1 MSRNNLVSP
10 FIENKHTVRLYKQGK
25 RWVTIGITMAT
36 LAGISLATG
45 TTAKAADNAAGDAA
59 PETSQSAAN
68 TPSNTA
74 TLRTPAKPAANAV
87 NGATGSANANTT
99 NASPTTNSANSKQN
113 AAAAANPKVAPTPA
127 PAPAPVQTPQ
137 ATATNTIVK
146 TTDAKG
152 NASTDPTK
160 TETNN
165 PVQVSGQ
172 EVADKFTTGGSKR
185 IDPMGDDTIG
195 IISNSNSNSNG
206 LVSPEI
212 TGDTVQLTNPKNEKY
227 VEDGAVVANDA
238 VDFKTD
244 FNLNATVNVNWDPSM
259 GWLGGDGMAVSFQPL
274 DLNTAILKAK
284 QGSYMGLVPNT
295 KGTISYI
302 VSSNAIGL
310 SPATVDGKPY
320 NRNSHWVIYQ
330 SGSNST
336 DAIGNVYDTKI
347 STPQGGSTGSITYTF
362 NVNYI
367 TDKPNDPNNNKVVT
381 EILDSNN
388 NIVQKYTKAVGPD
401 QIGHNYVL
409 GVTAA
414 SADSKAA
421 YIVKINKYGYV
432 PADAKL
438 NITSNLPTNAP
449 SVQQSGILGTPGQV
463 IAFYKAGTQAPTTD
477 ANGKAV
483 SVAYAVPTVP
493 DYTLAGSQFITLTA
507 GGVNNIELNY
517 AKVQTVTAT
526 VTIPSNLGNQ
536 TVSKVTGVVNTIINV
551 PVPTISGYTKDKTTV
566 PATVND
572 DNTITVNTP
581 KAKTGDAG
589 YVTYTKI
596 KTTDDNNQPGGST
609 TETTQTDTTTPPT
622 TTPTTTDSDN
632 DITTPTT
639 ATDSSNDTAAPTATK
654 KSKNSQ
660 VTPSISTDS
669 SKGTVVPEAQSAT
682 QSGSQSTTEQHAATV
697 ASSVTGQAKVTKLSN
712 SVTAPSQSAT
722 GQKGTAQNASGQ
734 LPQTNEQSDQTKTT
748 GFLGLIMLSLLSF
761 FGLRRKQTGDK

>member
-1 MSRNNLVSP
+1 MTP
-10 FIENKHTVRLYKQGK
+10 ITIKQ
-25 RWVTIGITMAT
+25 
-36 LAGISLATG
+36 SL
-45 TTAKAADNAAGDAA
+45 KF
-59 PETSQSAAN
+59 Q
-68 TPSNTA
+68 
-74 TLRTPAKPAANAV
+74 
-87 NGATGSANANTT
+87 
-99 NASPTTNSANSKQN
+99 
-113 AAAAANPKVAPTPA
+113 
-127 PAPAPVQTPQ
+127 
-137 ATATNTIVK
+137 IV
-146 TTDAKG
+146 
-152 NASTDPTK
+152 
-160 TETNN
+160 
-165 PVQVSGQ
+165 
-172 EVADKFTTGGSKR
+172 
-185 IDPMGDDTIG
+185 I
-195 IISNSNSNSNG
+195 
-206 LVSPEI
+206 
-212 TGDTVQLTNPKNEKY
+212 
-227 VEDGAVVANDA
+227 
-238 VDFKTD
+238 
-244 FNLNATVNVNWDPSM
+244 
-259 GWLGGDGMAVSFQPL
+259 
-274 DLNTAILKAK
+274 
-284 QGSYMGLVPNT
+284 
-295 KGTISYI
+295 
-302 VSSNAIGL
+302 
-310 SPATVDGKPY
+310 
-320 NRNSHWVIYQ
+320 
-330 SGSNST
+330 
-336 DAIGNVYDTKI
+336 
-347 STPQGGSTGSITYTF
+347 
-362 NVNYI
+362 
-367 TDKPNDPNNNKVVT
+367 
-381 EILDSNN
+381 N

-632 DITTPTT
+632 DTTTPTT
-639 ATDSSNDTAAPTATK
+639 ATDSTTPAVTTDSSNDTAAPTATK
-654 KSKNSQ
+654 KSNNDTAAPTATKNSKDGQ
-660 VTPSISTDS
+660 LTPSISTDS

-682 QSGSQSTTEQHAATV
+682 QSGSQLTTEQHAATV

-734 LPQTNEQSDQTKTT
+734 LPQTNEQSNQTKTT